1 MHILYMKNNMAWNIL
16 LSEIENE
23 MKDENNFLKL
33 HENNKKLYKFIFL
46 HEINLTIHN
55 YITLSYTSVF

>member
-1 MHILYMKNNMAWNIL
+1 MAWNIL